1 MSSARAEEIFRD
13 LTDLKEREDL
23 SLHEKYAV
31 AYRIFHTA
39 LNEHT
44 AACRLHFSG
53 PFAKLDYLCKEKG
66 IGQDIYRQVNDF
78 RARGRHIGLSD
89 AGLSPATF
97 LGDLKILSGF
107 LSLLYDHPVPE
118 SLRVLSPRTRAH
130 THRPLPDRPDC
141 LRVMADGW
149 DGQYITAHTDSG
161 EADILKIDYA
171 SQGKTGSLIYLR
183 SLLDR
188 HTRLN
193 LIRPVTENGIV
204 RPELIVLE
212 PDYLVD
218 ITSVARCFETYGRT
232 HHTHLLNKLKP
243 GGNSSAI
250 LLGLFS
256 GQLLDEA
263 VHGGEDRPDY
273 AESVRRFFK
282 SNALNIAT
290 CPDLSPD
297 FHREARRQQNNL
309 RKMVTEQFREDRTLD
324 PDRILLEPSFICE
337 MLGIQGRM
345 DLLQEDMRVLMEQKS
360 GKKDFRTNGHKEQHY
375 VQMLLYLAVLHYA
388 FGLRNNEISP
398 YLLYSRYADGLIRET
413 PAPLLLGE
421 AMRLRNELVR
431 AEYRYAEGKAV
442 AVLSTLKPEQLN
454 TAAAKGRLWER
465 YTRPELSSLLGNIQK
480 ASSLEQ
486 SYFHRFLTFIEKEHL
501 LSKIGTPDKEN
512 SGFASVWN
520 ATLEEKFQ
528 TGDIL
533 CNMEIESLSRGE
545 KGEIVSIHLR
555 PKDKTEKT
563 DCLPNF
569 RAGDIIMLYPYPAGC
584 EPDARRSWIF
594 RASIEKI
601 EARDLTLRLRAPQR
615 NAAVLSPAG
624 GRLWAVEHDFME
636 SSYTA
641 LYRSLYAFLSA
652 PAERRTLLLGQRAPR
667 IDRTLELRSQ
677 TDYSKETADFTEL
690 TLRARQARD
699 FFLLSGPPGTGKTSF
714 GLTRILRE
722 ELSDASA
729 SVLLV
734 SFTNRAVEE
743 ICNKLKNE
751 HIDFLRIGPS
761 AVCDES
767 CRDHLL
773 ESRVSSARSA
783 GDVRRLIAG
792 TRVFVGTTTSI
803 SSSLRLFALKRFSLA
818 IVDEASQILE
828 PHLLGILSA
837 NDGNGRC
844 SVERFVLIG
853 DHKQLPAVVQQNRR
867 DSAVTDPLL
876 RDIGLTDCRHS
887 LFERLLRLYGNDPCL
902 HFTLCRQGRM
912 HPETAHFA
920 NEHFY
925 GGKLRPVPRPHQTVR
940 FPDPPARASLP
951 EQIISRRFAFVHT
964 EAPERSLSDK
974 VNLPEARL
982 TATLAAALYHRYR
995 SEGRPFLS
1003 DRSLGII
1010 VPYRNQIAV
1019 IRQALEKLNLPGL
1032 SGITIDTVERYQG
1045 SERDAII
1052 YSFTAKKRYQLAFL
1066 TAERFEEN
1074 GTLID
1079 RKLNVALT
1087 RARER
1092 LYIVG
1097 NRQLLSTDPLFRAL
1111 IEAASPEAPAGITK
1125 NKR

>member
-1 MSSARAEEIFRD
+1 MSSVWAEGLFRD
-13 LTDLKEREDL
+13 LTDLKERGDL
-23 SLHEKYAV
+23 SLHKKYAV
-31 AYRIFHTA
+31 AYSIFHTA
-39 LNEHT
+39 LNERT

-53 PFAKLDYLCKEKG
+53 PFAKLDYLCKEG
-66 IGQDIYRQVNDF
+66 NIGQDIYRKVNDF
-78 RARGRHIGLSD
+78 RARGRHIGKTD
-89 AGLSPATF
+89 AGLSSAAF
-97 LGDLKILSGF
+97 LADLKTLAGF
-107 LSLLYDHPVPE
+107 LALLYGCPVPDG
-118 SLRVLSPRTRAH
+118 LRTLPAWHGNTR
-130 THRPLPDRPDC
+130 RPLPDRPDC
-141 LRVMADGW
+141 LRIMTDGW
-149 DGQYITAHTDSG
+149 DEHYITAHTDSEG
-161 EADILKIDYA
+161 TDVLKIDYA
-171 SQGKTGSLIYLR
+171 SPGRTGSFAYLR
-183 SLLDR
+183 PLLDR
-188 HTRLN
+188 HTQLN
-193 LIRPVTENGIV
+193 LIRPVTEDGIV

-212 PDYLVD
+212 PDYLVN

-232 HHTHLLNKLKP
+232 HYAHLLNKLRP
-243 GGNSSAI
+243 TANSSAI

-273 AESVRRFFK
+273 AESVRQFFK

-297 FHREARRQQNNL
+297 FHNEARRQQENL
-309 RKMVTEQFREDRTLD
+309 RKMVTGQFREDRTLD

-337 MLGIQGRM
+337 MLGLQGRM

-360 GKKDFRTNGHKEQHY
+360 GKKDFRTKGHKEQHY

-431 AEYRYAEGKAV
+431 AEYRYAEGKAA
-442 AVLSTLKPEQLN
+442 AVLSSLTPKLLN
-454 TAAAKGRLWER
+454 TTASKDRLWEQ
-465 YTRPELSSLLGNIQK
+465 YTRPELARLLGPIQK
-480 ASSLEQ
+480 ASPLEQ
-486 SYFHRFLTFIEKEHL
+486 AYFHRFFTFIEKEHL
-501 LSKIGTPDKEN
+501 LSKTGTSDKEN
-512 SGFASVWN
+512 SGFSSVWN
-520 ATLEEKFQ
+520 ATPEEKFQ

-533 CNMEIESLSRGE
+533 CDMEIENLARGR
-545 KGEIVSIHLR
+545 KGEIVSVSLS
-555 PKDKTEKT
+555 PKDRTGKTEY
-563 DCLPNF
+563 LPNF
-569 RAGDIIMLYPYPAGC
+569 RTGDIVMLYPYSAGN

-594 RASIEKI
+594 RASIERI
-601 EARDLTLRLRAPQR
+601 SSQSLTLRLRAPQR
-615 NAAVLSPAG
+615 NTAVLSPAA

-641 LYRSLYAFLSA
+641 LYRSLHAFLSA
-652 PAERRTLLLGQRAPR
+652 PAERRALLLGQRPPR
-667 IDRTLELRSQ
+667 VDRTLELRSE
-677 TDYSKETADFTEL
+677 TDGGKETADFTEL
-690 TLRARQARD
+690 TRRARQARD

-722 ELSDASA
+722 ELSDANA
-729 SVLLV
+729 AVLLV

-743 ICNKLKNE
+743 ICSKLKNE
-751 HIDFLRIGPS
+751 NIDFLRIGPA

-773 ESRVSSARSA
+773 ENRVSTARSA

-803 SSSLRLFALKRFSLA
+803 SSSLRLFDLKHFSLA

-837 NDGNGRC
+837 HDGNGRC
-844 SVERFVLIG
+844 AIERFVLIG
-853 DHKQLPAVVQQNRR
+853 DHKQLPAVVQQNRI

-887 LFERLLRLYGNDPCL
+887 LFERLLRLYGDDPHL
-902 HFTLCRQGRM
+902 HLTLCRQGRM
-912 HPETAHFA
+912 HPETARFA
-920 NEHFY
+920 NSHFY
-925 GGKLRPVPRPHQTVR
+925 GGRLRPVPLPHQTVR
-940 FPDPPARASLP
+940 FPDLPQHASLP
-951 EQIISRRFAFVHT
+951 EQTISRRFAFLHAD
-964 EAPERSLSDK
+964 APERSSSDK
-974 VNLPEARL
+974 VNPSEARL

-995 SEGRPFLS
+995 SEGRPFLP
-1003 DRSLGII
+1003 DRSLGVI

-1019 IRQALEKLNLPGL
+1019 IRRALEDLHLPFL
-1032 SGITIDTVERYQG
+1032 PDITIDTVERYQG

-1052 YSFTAKKRYQLAFL
+1052 YSFTVRKRYQLSFL
-1066 TAERFEEN
+1066 TAERFEED
-1074 GTLID
+1074 GILID

-1092 LYIVG
+1092 LYLVG
-1097 NRQLLSTDPLFRAL
+1097 NRQLLSADPLFRAL
-1111 IEAASPEAPAGITK
+1111 IEAASPETSAAITK

>member
-1 MSSARAEEIFRD
+1 MSSVWAEEFFRD
-13 LTDLKEREDL
+13 LTDLKERGDL

-31 AYRIFHTA
+31 AYRIFHMA
-39 LNEHT
+39 LNERT
-44 AACRLHFSG
+44 TACRLHFSG
-53 PFAKLDYLCKEKG
+53 PFAKLDYLCKEMG
-66 IGQDIYRQVNDF
+66 IGQEIYRQVNDF
-78 RARGRHIGLSD
+78 RARGRHIGLTD
-89 AGLSPATF
+89 AGLSSATF
-97 LGDLKILSGF
+97 LADLKTLAGF
-107 LSLLYDHPVPE
+107 LALLYG
-118 SLRVLSPRTRAH
+118 SPAPDCLH
-130 THRPLPDRPDC
+130 TLPSGNGNTPRPLPDLPDC
-141 LRVMADGW
+141 LRVITDDW
-149 DGQYITAHTDSG
+149 DEHYITAHTDSG
-161 EADILKIDYA
+161 GADILKIDYT
-171 SQGKTGSLIYLR
+171 SPGSTGSFVYLR

-193 LIRPVTENGIV
+193 LIRPVTEDGIV
-204 RPELIVLE
+204 HPELIVLE

-232 HHTHLLNKLKP
+232 HHAHLLNKLRP
-243 GGNSSAI
+243 AANSSAI

-263 VHGGEDRPDY
+263 IHGGENQPDY
-273 AESVRRFFK
+273 ADSVRQFFK

-297 FHREARRQQNNL
+297 FHHEARRQQENL
-309 RKMVTEQFREDRTLD
+309 RKIVAEQFREDRTLD

-337 MLGIQGRM
+337 MLGVQGRM
-345 DLLQEDMRVLMEQKS
+345 DLLQENMRVLMEQKS

-431 AEYRYAEGKAV
+431 AEYRYAEGKAA
-442 AVLSTLKPEQLN
+442 AVLSSLTPEQLN
-454 TAAAKGRLWER
+454 TAAAKGRLWEQ
-465 YTRPELSSLLGNIQK
+465 YTRPELSRLLGSIQK
-480 ASSLEQ
+480 ASPLEQ
-486 SYFHRFLTFIEKEHL
+486 AYFHRFFTFIEKEHL

-520 ATLEEKFQ
+520 ATPEEKFQ

-533 CNMEIESLSRGE
+533 CNMEIESLARG
-545 KGEIVSIHLR
+545 KNGEIVSVSLK
-555 PKDKTEKT
+555 PKYETGKNEY
-563 DCLPNF
+563 LPNF
-569 RAGDIIMLYPYPAGC
+569 RTGDIVMLYPYATGR
-584 EPDARRSWIF
+584 EPDARSSWIF

-601 EARDLTLRLRAPQR
+601 ASQGLTLRLRAPQR
-615 NAAVLSPAG
+615 NAAVLSPATD
-624 GRLWAVEHDFME
+624 RLWAIEHDFME

-641 LYRSLYAFLSA
+641 LYRSLHAFLSA
-652 PAERRTLLLGQRAPR
+652 PAERRALLLGQRPPR
-667 IDRTLELRSQ
+667 IDRTLELRSE
-677 TDYSKETADFTEL
+677 TGGDKETADFTEL

-714 GLTRILRE
+714 GLTGILRE

-729 SVLLV
+729 SVLLI

-743 ICNKLKNE
+743 ICGKLKNE
-751 HIDFLRIGPS
+751 NIDFLRIGPS

-773 ESRVSSARSA
+773 ENRVSTARSA
-783 GDVRRLIAG
+783 EDMRRLIAG

-803 SSSLRLFALKRFSLA
+803 SSSLRLFDLKHFSLA

-828 PHLLGILSA
+828 PHLLSILSV
-837 NDGNGRC
+837 NDGHGRC
-844 SVERFVLIG
+844 AIERFVLIG
-853 DHKQLPAVVQQNRR
+853 DHKQLPAVVQQNRT
-867 DSAVTDPLL
+867 DSAVTEPLL
-876 RDIGLTDCRHS
+876 RGIGLTDCRHS
-887 LFERLLRLYGNDPCL
+887 LFERLLRLYGSDPCL

-912 HPETAHFA
+912 HPETASFA
-920 NEHFY
+920 NSHFY
-925 GGKLRPVPRPHQTVR
+925 GGRLCPVPLPHQTVR
-940 FPDPPARASLP
+940 FSAPPAHASLL
-951 EQIISRRFAFVHT
+951 EQTIGRRFAFLHA
-964 EAPERSLSDK
+964 EAPERSSSDK
-974 VNLPEARL
+974 VNLSEARL
-982 TATLAAALYHRYR
+982 TATLAADLYHRYR
-995 SEGRPFLS
+995 YDGRPFLP
-1003 DRSLGII
+1003 DRSLGVI

-1019 IRQALEKLNLPGL
+1019 IRQALEDLNLPGL
-1032 SGITIDTVERYQG
+1032 SDITIDTVERYQG
-1045 SERDAII
+1045 SERDTII
-1052 YSFTAKKRYQLAFL
+1052 YSFTVRKRYQLAFL
-1066 TAERFEEN
+1066 TAERFVEN

-1092 LYIVG
+1092 LYLVG
-1097 NRQLLSTDPLFRAL
+1097 NRQLLSADPLFRTL
-1111 IEAASPEAPAGITK
+1111 IEAASPETPAAITK